1 MTRQHT
7 YWVAMVMVSAML
19 APGCTNF
26 RRKPVPEPVPEPPPP
41 PAIVESQSPREPVE
55 QAEPYRHGL
64 LTRAAMA
71 VSVGLEAGGDAL
83 LEEFLRSGPAVGP
96 EERSRALV
104 LRALLVFHQG
114 GERGGRMAK
123 AYLQAAGQADPG
135 GGNAAGLTL
144 ALDLL
149 AALEAERGEL
159 ARRRTQLGT
168 SRDRERRQSDA
179 ASALR
184 TEVESLELQLEELK
198 AIHLQIESGK
208 EDAPSR

>member
-1 MTRQHT
+1 MMRQRTH
-7 YWVAMVMVSAML
+7 WLAMVMLTAML
-19 APGCTNF
+19 ASGCAVF
-26 RRKPVPEPVPEPPPP
+26 RRQPAQEPVPPPP
-41 PAIVESQSPREPVE
+41 PVIVESRPPQEPTE
-55 QAEPYRHGL
+55 APRHGL

-96 EERSRALV
+96 EARSRALV
-104 LRALLVFHQG
+104 LRALLVLHQG

-135 GGNAAGLTL
+135 GGNAGGIAL

-149 AALEAERGEL
+149 LALERERGEL
-159 ARRRTQLGT
+159 ARNRAQLGA

-179 ASALR
+179 EAVLR

-208 EDAPSR
+208 EDTPSR